1 MDSPVEIPYRSF
13 IKIDRKSDTAI
24 YMQVAHQLIN
34 AIQRGSLPLG
44 TKLPGTRA
52 LSTILDVHRNTIV
65 AVYDELFAQGWVESV
80 PNKGTFIIGK
90 NEEKPMK
97 IGIFNKNSLRLYPQ
111 STGFSFK
118 TTNILDNPFEHSDCE
133 YMFNDGVPDIRLTQ
147 IDQHSRIYSS
157 ILKRKKGQYKML
169 GHYNHDGSE
178 FFKKNLANYL
188 NLSRGLSVSKNNLLI
203 TRSTEMSIYI
213 ASEILL
219 SEGDV
224 VLVGDL
230 SYFSVNMI
238 FQKMGVKILS
248 VPIDDEGLSVEGVRE
263 ICKTQKIRMLYLTPH
278 HHYPT
283 TVTLSAQRRLELLSL
298 ANEYGFI
305 ILEDDYDYDFHYD
318 KSPILPLASADT
330 NGMVIYIGSFGK
342 SLAPGF
348 RTGFIV
354 APENL
359 MKEMR
364 KYLGIIDRQGDI
376 LMEQVLGEMI
386 AEGEIH
392 RYLKKSLKVYQER
405 RDRFTELLNVHLGEY
420 IKFRKPSGG
429 LAVWVEWKVPI
440 NLMQL
445 SRKCSYDNLFLP
457 KTILYQNRGL
467 TAMRLGYGHLS
478 FEEMESS
485 IKILAK
491 NAKILIP
498 IDKL

>member
-1 MDSPVEIPYRSF
+1 MNSPVEVPYQSF

-44 TKLPGTRA
+44 AKLPGTRA
-52 LSTILDVHRNTIV
+52 LSHILEVHRNTIV
-65 AVYDELFAQGWVESV
+65 AVYDELFAQGWVESL
-80 PNKGTFIIGK
+80 PNKGTFVIGK
-90 NEEKPMK
+90 NEEKPLK
-97 IGIFNKNSLRLYPQ
+97 IGGFNKNNLKLYPQ

-157 ILKRKKGQYKML
+157 ILKRKAHHKML

-213 ASEILL
+213 VSQILL
-219 SEGDV
+219 SESDT

-238 FQKMGVKILS
+238 FQKAGVRILS
-248 VPIDDEGLSVEGVRE
+248 VPIDEEGLNVEGVRE
-263 ICKTQKIRMLYLTPH
+263 ICERQEIRMLYLTPH

-283 TVTLSAQRRLELLSL
+283 TVTLSAQRRLELLNL
-298 ANEYGFI
+298 ANEYGFV

-359 MKEMR
+359 MAEMR

-405 RDRFTELLNVHLGEY
+405 RDKFTALLNEHLGDY
-420 IKFRKPSGG
+420 ISFRKPSGG
-429 LAVWVEWKVPI
+429 LAIWAEWKVPV

-445 SRKCSYDNLFLP
+445 SRNCSRSNLFLP
-457 KTILYQNRGL
+457 RTLLYQNQKL
-467 TAMRLGYGHLS
+467 TAMRLGYGNLNVD
-478 FEEMESS
+478 EMEKSVE
-485 IKILAK
+485 ILSG
-491 NAKILIP
+491 NAKALVDI
-498 IDKL
+498 